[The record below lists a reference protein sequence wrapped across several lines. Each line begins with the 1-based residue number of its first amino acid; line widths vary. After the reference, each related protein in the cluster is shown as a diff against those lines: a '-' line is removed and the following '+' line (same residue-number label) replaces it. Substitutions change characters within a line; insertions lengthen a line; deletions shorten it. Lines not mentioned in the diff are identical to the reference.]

1 MSLFEATGHI
11 GLPYLYLGCGF
22 AKKALFFYFSSYLLC
37 DAENTTTDNI
47 VFRKPTRPSL
57 ALRKA
62 FFESLLVNS
71 LYDPFGSPCRGQKPQ
86 GRRGNRPTRCR
97 FFEFLRLPFQRELHL
112 FPQAPSSSEGGGCNR
127 SSSELKPLRY
137 KVGGPSEVCARFLCG
152 MGPPCYFGC

>member
-1 MSLFEATGHI
+1 MNASNPASYSLFTLWREIMSLFGATGHI

-22 AKKALFFYFSSYLLC
+22 AKKALFFYFSSSLLC
-37 DAENTTTDNI
+37 DAESTTTDNI

-86 GRRGNRPTRCR
+86 GRRGNR
-97 FFEFLRLPFQRELHL
+97 
-112 FPQAPSSSEGGGCNR
+112 SSSVPFFRIPPSPFPKGAP
-127 SSSELKPLRY
+127 PLP
-137 KVGGPSEVCARFLCG
+137 PSPLLLRRRG
-152 MGPPCYFGC
+152 M